1 MAFHF
6 VFSRYVISEGT
17 VMTALTGIILA
28 GGQGRRM
35 GGLDKGLVQLDG
47 RPLYQHVLERLRP
60 QVDIVMINAN
70 RNIDRYQLSG
80 CRVIEDVFD
89 DYPGPLA
96 GIYSALIAIEGEWAV
111 FCSCDTPAIPLNFVE
126 KLIHQRR
133 EAPAVWVR
141 SQTRDHPTLALIHR
155 DMAKALFDYLQAGER
170 RLMQFLRDHGGH
182 AVALDDD
189 ESAFRNINTPDDL
202 KEST

>member
-6 VFSRYVISEGT
+6 FFSRYVISEGT

-182 AVALDDD
+182 AVVLDDD

-202 KEST
+202 KERT

>member
-1 MAFHF
+1 
-6 VFSRYVISEGT
+6 
-17 VMTALTGIILA
+17 MTALTGIILA

-182 AVALDDD
+182 AVVLDDD

-202 KEST
+202 KERT

>member
-6 VFSRYVISEGT
+6 FFSRYVISEGT

-202 KEST
+202 KERT

>member
-1 MAFHF
+1 
-6 VFSRYVISEGT
+6 
-17 VMTALTGIILA
+17 MTMLTGIILA

-35 GGLDKGLVQLDG
+35 GGQDKGLVQLDG

-80 CRVIEDVFD
+80 CRVVQDVFE

-96 GIYSALIAIEGEWAV
+96 GIYSGLLAIDGEWAA

-126 KLIHQRR
+126 KLVDQRGD
-133 EAPAVWVR
+133 APAAWVR
-141 SQTRDHPTLALIHR
+141 SQLENDVLCIFCVTTVVMLSGWMMMRPPSAISTH
-155 DMAKALFDYLQAGER
+155 
-170 RLMQFLRDHGGH
+170 LM
-182 AVALDDD
+182 
-189 ESAFRNINTPDDL
+189 T
-202 KEST
+202 

>member
-1 MAFHF
+1 
-6 VFSRYVISEGT
+6 
-17 VMTALTGIILA
+17 MTILTGIILA

-35 GGLDKGLVQLDG
+35 GGQDKGLVQLDG

-80 CRVIEDVFD
+80 CRVIQDVFD

-96 GIYSALIAIEGEWAV
+96 GIYSGLREIEGEWAV
-111 FCSCDTPAIPLNFVE
+111 FSACDTPSIPLNFVE
-126 KLIHQRR
+126 RLMQQRGD
-133 EAPAVWVR
+133 APAVWVR

-155 DMAKALFDYLQAGER
+155 DLRTPLGEYLQAGER
-170 RLMQFLRDHGGH
+170 RLMQFLRDQGGH
-182 AVALDDD
+182 AVLLDDD
-189 ESAFRNINTPDDL
+189 ESLFLNVNTPDDL
-202 KEST
+202 RDYPAGNMPDGNGRQPA

>member
-1 MAFHF
+1 
-6 VFSRYVISEGT
+6 
-17 VMTALTGIILA
+17 MTILTGIILA

-35 GGLDKGLVQLDG
+35 GGQDKGLVQLDG

-80 CRVIEDVFD
+80 CRVVQDVFE

-96 GIYSALIAIEGEWAV
+96 GIYSGLREIEGEWAV
-111 FCSCDTPAIPLNFVE
+111 FSACDTPAIPLNFVE
-126 KLIHQRR
+126 RLMQQRGD
-133 EAPAVWVR
+133 APAVWVR

-155 DMAKALFDYLQAGER
+155 DLGTPLGEYLQAGER
-170 RLMQFLRDHGGH
+170 RLMQFLRDQGGH
-182 AVALDDD
+182 AVLLDDD
-189 ESAFRNINTPDDL
+189 ESLFLNVNTPDDL
-202 KEST
+202 RDYPAGNMPDGNGRQPA